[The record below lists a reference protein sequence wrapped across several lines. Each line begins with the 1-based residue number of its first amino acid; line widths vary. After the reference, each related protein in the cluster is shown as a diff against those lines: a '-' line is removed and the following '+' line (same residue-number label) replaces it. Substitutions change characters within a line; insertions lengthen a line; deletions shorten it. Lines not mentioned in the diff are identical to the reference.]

1 MLLSGRLVRL
11 IQDHS
16 QGVANDLTER
26 IGAHPELPVLAKRPI
41 QELHN
46 WCAEQIGYLN
56 SSLLAKGEEIR
67 GRYQSFGR
75 ARFEESI
82 PLHEAVLRFFLL
94 KDTVIEFVH
103 TQGLPM
109 SAVDLY
115 AQEELEQRICRFLD
129 AAVYHV
135 VCGYE
140 QAMRTPAAV
149 HRH

>member
-1 MLLSGRLVRL
+1 L

-16 QGVANDLTER
+16 QGIADDLLER
-26 IGAHPELPVLAKRPI
+26 IRQHPELPVLAKR
-41 QELHN
+41 QAKELHN
-46 WCAEQIGYLN
+46 WCADQIGHLN

-67 GRYQSFGR
+67 GRYQLLGR
-75 ARFEESI
+75 ERFEESI

-115 AQEELEQRICRFLD
+115 AQEELEQRICRFFD

-140 QAMRTPAAV
+140 EAMRARAA
-149 HRH
+149 